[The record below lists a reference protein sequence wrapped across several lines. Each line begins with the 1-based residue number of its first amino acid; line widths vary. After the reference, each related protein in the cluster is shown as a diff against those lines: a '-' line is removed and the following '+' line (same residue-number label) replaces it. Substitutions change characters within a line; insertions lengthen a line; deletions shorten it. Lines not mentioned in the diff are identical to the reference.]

1 MIKVIIVDDH
11 PVVRR
16 GLKQIIE
23 DEPDMEVAGEAKNA
37 GECFSLVRKT
47 DCTLV
52 LLDITLPDRSGF
64 DVLKQL
70 KYEHP
75 KLPVLILSAH
85 SEDQYGLRLIKA
97 GASGYLMKEGAPEE
111 LVKAIR
117 KVNAGGKYVSAS
129 LAEKLVSHLGAFDKP
144 PHENLSNREFQIL
157 CMIAQGKSLKSI
169 ADELCV
175 GEKTVSTYRSR
186 IMEKM
191 KMSTNSDLTRYA
203 LENHLDGNRSDS
215 EFD

>member
-16 GLKQIIE
+16 GLKQIIG

-52 LLDITLPDRSGF
+52 LLDITLPDSNGF

-75 KLPVLILSAH
+75 NLPILILSMH
-85 SEDQYGLRLIKA
+85 SEEQYGLRFIKA
-97 GASGYLMKEGAPEE
+97 GASGYLMKEGAPDE

-129 LAEKLVSHLGAFDKP
+129 LAEKLLSHLGELDRP
-144 PHENLSNREFQIL
+144 PHKNLSNREFQIL
-157 CMIAQGKSLKSI
+157 CMIAEGKTPKDITS
-169 ADELCV
+169 ELCIS
-175 GEKTVSTYRSR
+175 ENTISTHRTR
-186 IMEKM
+186 ILEKM
-191 KMSTNSDLTRYA
+191 KMSTNADLTHYA
-203 LENHLDGNRSDS
+203 LNHHLV
-215 EFD
+215 

>member
-16 GLKQIIE
+16 GLRQIIE
-23 DEPDMEVAGEAKNA
+23 DEPDMQVAGEAKNA

-47 DCTLV
+47 DCTLI

-75 KLPVLILSAH
+75 KLPVLILSVH
-85 SEDQYGLRLIKA
+85 PEDQYGLRFIKA
-97 GASGYLMKEGAPEE
+97 GAAGYLMKEEAPEE
-111 LVKAIR
+111 LIKAIR

-129 LAEKLVSHLGAFDKP
+129 LAEKLFSHFDASDKP
-144 PHENLSNREFQIL
+144 PHEKLSDREFQIL
-157 CMIAQGKSLKSI
+157 CLITGGKSLKGI
-169 ADELCV
+169 ADELCIS
-175 GEKTVSTYRSR
+175 EKTVSTYRSR

-191 KMSTNSDLTRYA
+191 RMSTNSDLTRYA
-203 LENHLDGNRSDS
+203 LDHHLV
-215 EFD
+215 

>member
-23 DEPDMEVAGEAKNA
+23 DEQDMQVAGEATTA
-37 GECFSLVRKT
+37 GECFSLVRRME
-47 DCTLV
+47 CSLV
-52 LLDITLPDRSGF
+52 LLDISLPDRSGF

-70 KYEHP
+70 KYERP
-75 KLPVLILSAH
+75 GLPVLILSVH
-85 SEDQYGLRLIKA
+85 PEDQYAVRFIKA

-129 LAEKLVSHLGAFDKP
+129 LAEKLVSHLEASDKP
-144 PHENLSNREFQIL
+144 PHENLSDREFQIL
-157 CMIAQGKSLKSI
+157 CMISQGKSLKSI
-169 ADELCV
+169 ADELCIS
-175 GEKTVSTYRSR
+175 EKTVSTYRSR
-186 IMEKM
+186 ILEKM
-191 KMSTNSDLTRYA
+191 KMNANSDLTRYA
-203 LENHLDGNRSDS
+203 LENHLV
-215 EFD
+215 

>member
-70 KYEHP
+70 QYELP
-75 KLPVLILSAH
+75 RLPVLILSVH
-85 SEDQYGLRLIKA
+85 SEDQYAVRFIKA

-129 LAEKLVSHLGAFDKP
+129 LAEKLVSHLDASDKP
-144 PHENLSNREFQIL
+144 PHENLSDREFQIL
-157 CMIAQGKSLKSI
+157 CMIAGGKSLKNI
-169 ADELCV
+169 ADAFCIS
-175 GEKTVSTYRSR
+175 EKTVSTYRSR
-186 IMEKM
+186 VLEKM
-191 KMSTNSDLTRYA
+191 KMCSNSDLTRYA
-203 LENHLDGNRSDS
+203 LENHLV
-215 EFD
+215 

>member
-37 GECFSLVRKT
+37 VECFSLVRKT

-75 KLPVLILSAH
+75 NLPILILSVH
-85 SEDQYGLRLIKA
+85 PEDQYGLRFIKA
-97 GASGYLMKEGAPEE
+97 GASGYLMKEGAPDE

-129 LAEKLVSHLGAFDKP
+129 LAEKLVSRLGVFDRP

-157 CMIAQGKSLKSI
+157 CLIVGGKSLKGI
-169 ADELCV
+169 ADELCIS
-175 GEKTVSTYRSR
+175 EKTVSTYRSR

-191 KMSTNSDLTRYA
+191 RMSNNSDLIHYA
-203 LENHLDGNRSDS
+203 LDHHLV
-215 EFD
+215 

>member
-23 DEPDMEVAGEAKNA
+23 DEPDMQVTGEATTA
-37 GECFSLVRKT
+37 GECFSLVRRME
-47 DCTLV
+47 CSLV
-52 LLDITLPDRSGF
+52 LLDISLPDRSGF

-70 KYEHP
+70 KYERP
-75 KLPVLILSAH
+75 GLPVLILSVH
-85 SEDQYGLRLIKA
+85 SEDQYAVRFIKA

-175 GEKTVSTYRSR
+175 SEKTVSTYRSR

-203 LENHLDGNRSDS
+203 LENHLV
-215 EFD
+215 

>member
-11 PVVRR
+11 PVVRL
-16 GLKQIIE
+16 GLKQIIA

-52 LLDITLPDRSGF
+52 LLDITLPDKNGF

-75 KLPVLILSAH
+75 NIPILILSVH
-85 SEDQYGLRLIKA
+85 PEDQYGLRFIKA

-129 LAEKLVSHLGAFDKP
+129 LAEKLVSHLGALSKP

-169 ADELCV
+169 AVELCV

-191 KMSTNSDLTRYA
+191 KMFTNSDLTRYA
-203 LENHLDGNRSDS
+203 LENKLI
-215 EFD
+215 

>member
-1 MIKVIIVDDH
+1 MIKVIVVDDH

-23 DEPDMEVAGEAKNA
+23 DEPDMEVAGEAINA

-47 DCTLV
+47 ECTLV
-52 LLDITLPDRSGF
+52 VLDITLPDRNGF
-64 DVLKQL
+64 EVLKQL
-70 KYEHP
+70 KYEYP
-75 KLPVLILSAH
+75 NLPILILSVH
-85 SEDQYGLRLIKA
+85 SEDQYGLRFIKA

-129 LAEKLVSHLGAFDKP
+129 LAEKLVSHLDAFDKP
-144 PHENLSNREFQIL
+144 PHENLSDREFQIL

-169 ADELCV
+169 ADELCI

-191 KMSTNSDLTRYA
+191 KIGTNSDLTRYA
-203 LENHLDGNRSDS
+203 LENHLI
-215 EFD
+215 

>member
-23 DEPDMEVAGEAKNA
+23 DEPDMEVAGEAKTA
-37 GECFSLVRKT
+37 GECFSLVRKME
-47 DCTLV
+47 CSLV
-52 LLDITLPDRSGF
+52 LLDISLPDKSGF

-70 KYEHP
+70 QYELP
-75 KLPVLILSAH
+75 RLPVLILSVY
-85 SEDQYGLRLIKA
+85 SEDQYGLRFIKA

-129 LAEKLVSHLGAFDKP
+129 LAEKLVSNLSAFDKP

-169 ADELCV
+169 AGELCV

-191 KMSTNSDLTRYA
+191 KISTNADLTRYA
-203 LENHLDGNRSDS
+203 LEHHLV
-215 EFD
+215 

>member
-23 DEPDMEVAGEAKNA
+23 DEPDMEVAGEAINA

-47 DCTLV
+47 DCTFV
-52 LLDITLPDRSGF
+52 VLDITLPDRNGF

-70 KYEHP
+70 KCEHP
-75 KLPVLILSAH
+75 NLPVLILSVQP
-85 SEDQYGLRLIKA
+85 EDQYGLRFIKA

-117 KVNAGGKYVSAS
+117 KVNAGGKYISES
-129 LAEKLVSHLGAFDKP
+129 LAEKMASHLDALDKP
-144 PHENLSNREFQIL
+144 PHENLSDREFQIL

-169 ADELCV
+169 AGELCV

-186 IMEKM
+186 IMAKM
-191 KMSTNSDLTRYA
+191 KMCTNSDLTRYA
-203 LENHLDGNRSDS
+203 LENHLI
-215 EFD
+215 

>member
-37 GECFSLVRKT
+37 GECFLLVRKT

-70 KYEHP
+70 KYERP
-75 KLPVLILSAH
+75 ELPVLILSIH
-85 SEDQYGLRLIKA
+85 PEDEYALRLIKA
-97 GASGYLMKEGAPEE
+97 GASGYLMKEGAPDE

-129 LAEKLVSHLGAFDKP
+129 IAEKLISQVDASEKP
-144 PHENLSNREFQIL
+144 PHESLSNREYQIL
-157 CMIAQGKSLKSI
+157 CMIARGKSLKSI
-169 ADELCV
+169 AGELCV
-175 GEKTVSTYRSR
+175 SGKTISTYRSR

-191 KMSTNSDLTRYA
+191 KMSNNSDLIRYVS
-203 LENHLDGNRSDS
+203 EHHLA
-215 EFD
+215 

>member
-23 DEPDMEVAGEAKNA
+23 DEPDMEVAGEAINA
-37 GECFSLVRKT
+37 GECFSLVRKM
-47 DCTLV
+47 DGTLV
-52 LLDITLPDRSGF
+52 LLDIMLPDRNGF

-75 KLPVLILSAH
+75 NLPILILSVH
-85 SEDQYGLRLIKA
+85 PEDQYGLRFIKA

-129 LAEKLVSHLGAFDKP
+129 LAEKLVSHLGALDKP

-169 ADELCV
+169 ADELCI

-191 KMSTNSDLTRYA
+191 KINTNSGLTRYA
-203 LENHLDGNRSDS
+203 LENKLI
-215 EFD
+215 

>member
-23 DEPDMEVAGEAKNA
+23 DEPDMQVAGEAKNA

-52 LLDITLPDRSGF
+52 LLDITLPDKSGF

-75 KLPVLILSAH
+75 NLPVLILSVH
-85 SEDQYGLRLIKA
+85 PEDQYGLRLINA
-97 GASGYLMKEGAPEE
+97 GASGYLMKEGAPDE

-129 LAEKLVSHLGAFDKP
+129 LAEKLVSHLDASDKP

-157 CMIAQGKSLKSI
+157 CLIAGGKSLKDI
-169 ADELCV
+169 ANELCIS
-175 GEKTVSTYRSR
+175 EKTVSTYRAR
-186 IMEKM
+186 ILEKM

-203 LENHLDGNRSDS
+203 LDHHLV
-215 EFD
+215 

>member
-1 MIKVIIVDDH
+1 MIRVIIVDDH

-16 GLKQIIE
+16 GLRQIIE
-23 DEPDMEVAGEAKNA
+23 DEPDMKVAGEAKNA
-37 GECFSLVRKT
+37 EECFSLVRKT

-52 LLDITLPDRSGF
+52 LLDITLPDGSGF

-75 KLPVLILSAH
+75 EIPILILSVH
-85 SEDQYGLRLIKA
+85 PEDQYGLRLIKA

-129 LAEKLVSHLGAFDKP
+129 LAEILVSHLGAFDKP

-157 CMIAQGKSLKSI
+157 CMIARGKSLKSI
-169 ADELCV
+169 AGELCV
-175 GEKTVSTYRSR
+175 SDKTVSTYRSR

-191 KMSTNSDLTRYA
+191 KMSANSDLTRYA
-203 LENHLDGNRSDS
+203 LENHLV
-215 EFD
+215 

>member
-1 MIKVIIVDDH
+1 
-11 PVVRR
+11 
-16 GLKQIIE
+16 
-23 DEPDMEVAGEAKNA
+23 MEVAGEAQNA

-52 LLDITLPDRSGF
+52 VLDITLPDRNGF

-70 KYEHP
+70 KYEYP

-85 SEDQYGLRLIKA
+85 PEDQYGLRLIKA
-97 GASGYLMKEGAPEE
+97 GASGYLMKEGASDE

-129 LAEKLVSHLGAFDKP
+129 LAEKLVSQLGALDKP
-144 PHENLSNREFQIL
+144 PHENLSDREFQIL
-157 CMIAQGKSLKSI
+157 CMIAEGKTPKDIVDKLRIS
-169 ADELCV
+169 
-175 GEKTVSTYRSR
+175 EKTVSTYRKR

-191 KMSTNSDLTRYA
+191 RMSTNSDLTRYA
-203 LENHLDGNRSDS
+203 LENHLV
-215 EFD
+215 

>member
-1 MIKVIIVDDH
+1 MIKVIVVDDH

-37 GECFSLVRKT
+37 GECFSLVRRT

-52 LLDITLPDRSGF
+52 LLDITLPDGNGF

-75 KLPVLILSAH
+75 GLPVLILSIH
-85 SEDQYGLRLIKA
+85 PEEVYGLRLIKS
-97 GASGYLMKEGAPEE
+97 GASGYLMKEGAPDE
-111 LVKAIR
+111 LIKAIR

-129 LAEKLVSHLGAFDKP
+129 LAEKLVSRPGASDQP

-157 CMIAQGKSLKSI
+157 CMIARGKSLKSI

-186 IMEKM
+186 IMDKM
-191 KMSTNSDLTRYA
+191 KLSTNYDLICYA
-203 LENHLDGNRSDS
+203 AEHHLV
-215 EFD
+215 

>member
-37 GECFSLVRKT
+37 GECFSLVQKT

-52 LLDITLPDRSGF
+52 VLDITLPDRNGF

-75 KLPVLILSAH
+75 NLPILILSVH
-85 SEDQYGLRLIKA
+85 LEEQYGLRFIKA
-97 GASGYLMKEGAPEE
+97 GASGYLMKEGAPDE

-117 KVNAGGKYVSAS
+117 QVNAGGKYVSAS
-129 LAEKLVSHLGAFDKP
+129 LAEKLVSHLDAFDKP
-144 PHENLSNREFQIL
+144 PHENLSDREFQIL
-157 CMIAQGKSLKSI
+157 CMIAQGKSLKNI
-169 ADELCV
+169 ADELCI

-186 IMEKM
+186 ITEKM
-191 KMSTNSDLTRYA
+191 KIGTISGLTRYA
-203 LENHLDGNRSDS
+203 LENKLI
-215 EFD
+215 

>member
-1 MIKVIIVDDH
+1 MIKVIVVDDH

-16 GLKQIIE
+16 GLRQIIE

-37 GECFSLVRKT
+37 EECFSLVRKT

-52 LLDITLPDRSGF
+52 LLDITLPDRNGF

-70 KYEHP
+70 RYEHP
-75 KLPVLILSAH
+75 GLSVLILSVHA
-85 SEDQYGLRLIKA
+85 EELYGLRLIKA
-97 GASGYLMKEGAPEE
+97 GASGYLMKEGAPDE

-129 LAEKLVSHLGAFDKP
+129 LAEQLVSRPGAFDRP

-157 CMIAQGKSLKSI
+157 CMIARGKSLKSI

-191 KMSTNSDLTRYA
+191 KMSTNYDLICYA
-203 LENHLDGNRSDS
+203 SEHHLI
-215 EFD
+215 

>member
-23 DEPDMEVAGEAKNA
+23 DEPDMQVAGEAKNA

-47 DCTLV
+47 DCTLI

-75 KLPVLILSAH
+75 NLPILILSVH
-85 SEDQYGLRLIKA
+85 PEDQYGLRLIKA

-129 LAEKLVSHLGAFDKP
+129 LAEKLVSRLGVFDRP
-144 PHENLSNREFQIL
+144 PHENLSDREFQIL
-157 CMIAQGKSLKSI
+157 CLIAGGKSLKGI
-169 ADELCV
+169 ADELCIS
-175 GEKTVSTYRSR
+175 EKTVSTYRSR

-191 KMSTNSDLTRYA
+191 RMSTNSDLIHYA
-203 LENHLDGNRSDS
+203 LDHHLV
-215 EFD
+215 

>member
-1 MIKVIIVDDH
+1 MIKVIVVDDH

-23 DEPDMEVAGEAKNA
+23 DEPDMKVAGEAENA

-47 DCTLV
+47 ECTLV
-52 LLDITLPDRSGF
+52 LLDITLPDKSGF

-75 KLPVLILSAH
+75 NLPVLILSIH
-85 SEDQYGLRLIKA
+85 PEDEYALRLIKA
-97 GASGYLMKEGAPEE
+97 GASGYLMKEGAPDE

-117 KVNAGGKYVSAS
+117 KVNAGGKYVSAP
-129 LAEKLVSHLGAFDKP
+129 LAEKMIFQPEASEKP

-157 CMIAQGKSLKSI
+157 CKIAQGKTLKSI
-169 ADELCV
+169 AGELCIS
-175 GEKTVSTYRSR
+175 EKTVSTYRSR

-191 KMSTNSDLTRYA
+191 RMSTNADLTRYA
-203 LENHLDGNRSDS
+203 FDYHLV
-215 EFD
+215 

>member
-11 PVVRR
+11 PVIRR

-23 DEPDMEVAGEAKNA
+23 DEPDMKVAGEAKNA
-37 GECFSLVRKT
+37 GECFSLVQKT

-52 LLDITLPDRSGF
+52 VLDITLPDRNGF

-75 KLPVLILSAH
+75 NLPILILSVH
-85 SEDQYGLRLIKA
+85 PEDQYGLRFIKA
-97 GASGYLMKEGAPEE
+97 GASGYLMKEGSPEE

-129 LAEKLVSHLGAFDKP
+129 LAEELVSHLDAFDKT
-144 PHENLSNREFQIL
+144 PHENLSDREFQIL

-169 ADELCV
+169 ADELCI

-191 KMSTNSDLTRYA
+191 KICTNSGLTRYA
-203 LENHLDGNRSDS
+203 LENKLI
-215 EFD
+215 

>member
-1 MIKVIIVDDH
+1 MIKVLIVDDH

-23 DEPDMEVAGEAKNA
+23 DEPDMQVAGEAKNA
-37 GECFSLVRKT
+37 GECFSLVRKME
-47 DCTLV
+47 CSLV
-52 LLDITLPDRSGF
+52 LLDISLPDKSGF

-70 KYEHP
+70 RYEHP
-75 KLPVLILSAH
+75 KLPVLILSVH
-85 SEDQYGLRLIKA
+85 SEDQYAVRFIKA

-117 KVNAGGKYVSAS
+117 KVHAGGKYVSAS
-129 LAEKLVSHLGAFDKP
+129 FAEKLASHLDTSDKP

-157 CMIAQGKSLKSI
+157 CLIAKGESLKGI
-169 ADELCV
+169 ADELCIS
-175 GEKTVSTYRSR
+175 EKTVSTYRSR
-186 IMEKM
+186 ILEKM

-203 LENHLDGNRSDS
+203 LENHLV
-215 EFD
+215 